1 MTIYKEMK
9 YHGGRR
15 QIETLAEGQV
25 GEYKW
30 TVLSLG
36 THPCGYVAVPENHP
50 FYEKQY
56 WEIDDQIEVH
66 GGLTFGGRLQGS
78 NDYWFGWDYAH
89 AGDYTGYAT
98 FGTNDEKR
106 WTTQEIVDE
115 CLNVIKQFQKY
126 EKAKVQ
132 ANFKLTHQGKIP
144 FDQFKLGQEFLAI
157 KNKNEDYR
165 HLLVIEEGL
174 YDSLSRDFVNNV
186 EWFAY
191 EPINV
196 VVEIKKENK

>member
-1 MTIYKEMK
+1 MTIYKEME
-9 YHGGRR
+9 YHGGRC

-25 GEYKW
+25 GKYKW

-50 FYEKQY
+50 FYEKLY

-66 GGLTFGGRLQGS
+66 GGLTFGGRIQGS
-78 NDYWFGWDYAH
+78 NDYCFGWDYAH

-98 FGTNDEKR
+98 FGTNHEKR

-157 KNKNEDYR
+157 KNKNEDHR

-174 YDSLSRDFVNNV
+174 YDSLSRDLVNNV
-186 EWFAY
+186 EWYAW

-196 VVEIKKENK
+196 VTEIKKEKK